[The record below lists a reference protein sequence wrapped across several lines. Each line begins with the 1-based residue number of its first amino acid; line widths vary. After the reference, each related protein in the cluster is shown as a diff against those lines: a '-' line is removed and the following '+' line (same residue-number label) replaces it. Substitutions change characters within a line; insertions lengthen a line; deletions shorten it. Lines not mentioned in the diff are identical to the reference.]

1 MSKIPDGF
9 IKTCIVN
16 ELKEGEGKRFII
28 DEVDVAIFKIKDEIF
43 AVHNLCAH
51 QHAAILYDGF
61 IEDEYITCPAHGW
74 QFSLRTGRMPEGRK
88 GIDVYEVFVDLGNV
102 YVKVLKKELNW

>member
-9 IKTCIVN
+9 TKACKLS

-28 DEVDVAIFKIKDEIF
+28 DEVDVAIFKIKEEIF

-61 IEDEYITCPAHGW
+61 VEDEYVTCPAHGW

-88 GIDVYEVFVDLGNV
+88 GIDVYEVFTDSENV
-102 YVKVLKKELNW
+102 YVKVNKKELNW